1 MDELMGTIKLFGG
14 NFPPIGYMYC
24 AGQVLAISQY
34 QVLFSIL
41 GTTYGGDGRT
51 TFALP
56 DLRSRVPVGGG
67 MGASPSLNNNTT
79 ALGAV
84 GGEINHTL
92 ISTEIPQHTHGLAVN
107 NTNAT
112 QSAPTNGAVIATPGA
127 MAGRDFSGTLGFNTS
142 PVNTTLS
149 PTSITPTGGNQPHNN
164 MQPYVGLS
172 YIICVEGIYPSRP

>member
-1 MDELMGTIKLFGG
+1 MDELMGTIKLFAG
-14 NFPPIGYMYC
+14 NFAPKGYLYC
-24 AGQVLAISQY
+24 AGQLLPISQY
-34 QVLFSIL
+34 QALFSLL

-67 MGASPSLNNNTT
+67 MGASPSLNNTT
-79 ALGAV
+79 DLGAV

-92 ISTEIPQHTHGLAVN
+92 IATEIPQHTHGLAIN

-112 QSAPTNGAVIATPGA
+112 QSVPTNGAVIATPGS

-164 MQPYVGLS
+164 LQPYLGMS
-172 YIICVEGIYPSRP
+172 YIICWNGVYPPRP